1 MLCLKTILFLPY
13 FSIQEVRLSER
24 HAGNSTA
31 CLAGKTI
38 NRKTTWPGTPR
49 FWAGMLWSWLK
60 EAHSAIVLLG
70 GQSWEE
76 RFQLVA
82 PFQGGPQPT
91 GSREVGWA
99 QDPAGSSY
107 LAEGV
112 TMARV
117 RSGAQDWG
125 FHACRPGAERLFSGA
140 EASIQQQDR
149 KEEGVSSCPGAHLVG

>member
-1 MLCLKTILFLPY
+1 
-13 FSIQEVRLSER
+13 
-24 HAGNSTA
+24 
-31 CLAGKTI
+31 
-38 NRKTTWPGTPR
+38 
-49 FWAGMLWSWLK
+49 MLWSWLK

-117 RSGAQDWG
+117 RSGAQD
-125 FHACRPGAERLFSGA
+125 
-140 EASIQQQDR
+140 
-149 KEEGVSSCPGAHLVG
+149 

>member
-1 MLCLKTILFLPY
+1 MPSREDYK
-13 FSIQEVRLSER
+13 QENHMVWNTEVLGR
-24 HAGNSTA
+24 HG
-31 CLAGKTI
+31 G
-38 NRKTTWPGTPR
+38 
-49 FWAGMLWSWLK
+49 SWLK

-99 QDPAGSSY
+99 QDPVGSSY

-117 RSGAQDWG
+117 RSGAQD
-125 FHACRPGAERLFSGA
+125 
-140 EASIQQQDR
+140 
-149 KEEGVSSCPGAHLVG
+149 